1 MNQTAIFLPVV
12 ALAAWTL
19 TVLLLI
25 PYHRVRAAL
34 GGRLVAD
41 DFKLG
46 ESLRVP
52 DDVRIPNRNLI
63 NLLEVPVLF
72 YVACLSL
79 HATGQVD
86 AIAIALAWAYVVL
99 RAVHSLIH
107 LSYNSVM
114 HRLAAYAASNLVLM
128 AIWLRLFLALVA

>member
-1 MNQTAIFLPVV
+1 MKQAAIFFPVV

-25 PYHRVRAAL
+25 PCHRIRAGL
-34 GGRLVAD
+34 GGRLVPD

-46 ESLRVP
+46 ESARVP

-79 HATGQVD
+79 HAAGHVD
-86 AIAIALAWAYVVL
+86 PIALALAWTYVAL
-99 RAVHSLIH
+99 RVVHSVIH
-107 LSYNSVM
+107 LSYNKVM
-114 HRLAAYAASNLVLM
+114 HRLAVFAASNVVLLV
-128 AIWLRLFLALVA
+128 IWLRLFLALSA